1 MSAPASRLT
10 GSCSLEEVCVKPMGG
25 QSPQDVRCRVVRYG
39 LWRWVA
45 AAPAVVGSL
54 LLLMLASGALG
65 QWSGLLL
72 LTWAACAAAMTTRAC
87 ERMTVRAAYRFH
99 QPSPGQAAALQP
111 AWATALRVTGTEAGD
126 VELYVQTARV
136 PNAYAA
142 GGRSVAVT
150 SRVLQ
155 DYESGRLPEDL
166 LVAVLVH
173 ELGHHATGA
182 TRPLLLLSWLTAP
195 WRLTS
200 RVLTGV
206 ASTLAGRRPRPGLA
220 VVVVAG
226 AAVAVIHAVQQ
237 GQWAV
242 GGVLAFVGLAAV
254 LCPLAD
260 AAISRQAEFDADRFA
275 ADHGLALGLAA
286 TLHLLD
292 DGRRAGS
299 AWPRRLWAS
308 HPTLDRRITALLRTT
323 VDARA

>member
-1 MSAPASRLT
+1 
-10 GSCSLEEVCVKPMGG
+10 
-25 QSPQDVRCRVVRYG
+25 
-39 LWRWVA
+39 
-45 AAPAVVGSL
+45 
-54 LLLMLASGALG
+54 
-65 QWSGLLL
+65 
-72 LTWAACAAAMTTRAC
+72 
-87 ERMTVRAAYRFH
+87 
-99 QPSPGQAAALQP
+99 
-111 AWATALRVTGTEAGD
+111 VTGTKAGD

-182 TRPLLLLSWLTAP
+182 PRPMLLLSWLTAP

-206 ASTLAGRRPRPGLA
+206 ASTLAGRQPRPGLA

-226 AAVAVIHAVQQ
+226 VAVAVIHALQQ
-237 GQWAV
+237 GQWTV

-254 LCPLAD
+254 LCPTVD
-260 AAISRQAEFDADRFA
+260 AAISRQGVFAADRFA
-275 ADHGLALGLAA
+275 SDHGLALDLASA
-286 TLHLLD
+286 LNTMDDAGRAASAGWSGRLL
-292 DGRRAGS
+292 
-299 AWPRRLWAS
+299 AS
-308 HPTLDRRITALLRTT
+308 HPTSAQRIRALLGGT
-323 VDARA
+323 VASRV